1 MFLKA
6 STLALGSVLALATLQ
21 PASAHW
27 WSRDIQNDVNAVH
40 QDRNTVA
47 NDERRLAQERAEYN
61 AANSREH
68 RALEHG
74 NFFGAFRFWEQKKR
88 ESSELAAANDKLRA
102 DRAKLA
108 HDRRDLHEDF
118 ERRY

>member
-6 STLALGSVLALATLQ
+6 STLVLGSVLALATLQ
-21 PASAHW
+21 PASADW
-27 WSRDIQNDVNAVH
+27 LGRDIRQDVNTVH
-40 QDRNTVA
+40 QDRNRVT
-47 NDERRLAQERAEYN
+47 NDAKQLARDRAEYN
-61 AANSREH
+61 ADNAREH
-68 RALEHG
+68 KALEHG
-74 NFFGAFRFWEQKKR
+74 NLFGAFRAYEAKKDEAR
-88 ESSELAAANDKLRA
+88 ELAAANDKLRA